1 MEPRYPKPPPP
12 PPPPPTQDDFD
23 SRGVV
28 NVNIGKTEPSSALS
42 SLTAAGKDKVS
53 ANVPLTSA
61 LAPTT
66 LESPAR
72 VFDAATTPSESAV
85 SAGFLPGSSLIAHR
99 SPVFTPTEIRPG
111 FAPTDI
117 QPGFAPA
124 DIQPGLAPMDIP
136 ADVAAVEIPQL
147 LLATPEE
154 DWELYKAE
162 FNSQYVSDQDVHR
175 EERDLSPNIHKKK
188 KTEKHR
194 RSLVGK
200 VKDFFQSDDS
210 EDDEAAEGKGG
221 KEKATFK
228 RFSLRSSKRSS
239 KSKTPELKLPLTAVE
254 STSPAPTAEKT
265 SMPTTMTTTTA
276 RVREK
281 GFKADGSPRS
291 TI

>member
-28 NVNIGKTEPSSALS
+28 NVSIGITDPSSALS
-42 SLTAAGKDKVS
+42 SLPAAGKDKVS

-111 FAPTDI
+111 FAPMDI
-117 QPGFAPA
+117 RSGLAA
-124 DIQPGLAPMDIP
+124 TDIQPGLAPMDIP

-162 FNSQYVSDQDVHR
+162 FNSQYVSDQDVPR

-210 EDDEAAEGKGG
+210 EDDEAAEGKSG

-254 STSPAPTAEKT
+254 STSPAPPADKT
-265 SMPTTMTTTTA
+265 SMSTTMTTKTTTA

-281 GFKADGSPRS
+281 GFKVDGSPH
-291 TI
+291 